1 MNLFKKKKEIKGRY
15 ENYYEGIMKTN
26 RRLIGVVLFL
36 CFLLLFA
43 INVARK
49 PPVVI
54 PVFSDGSFDV
64 IKDYRTRTNITE
76 ESIRFFSETF
86 VRNLNLTDSYG
97 MKEKLPIAL
106 GMMSADLQSKYRR
119 DALSSDLLKERRALG
134 WISKTKIAD
143 TKISRSGPIIKS
155 EVNFAR
161 KIEDTK
167 NDLKF
172 ALNHKI
178 EMRIKVLPEPTND
191 YPLQLQVIAFDMR
204 KVE

>member
-1 MNLFKKKKEIKGRY
+1 
-15 ENYYEGIMKTN
+15 
-26 RRLIGVVLFL
+26 
-36 CFLLLFA
+36 
-43 INVARK
+43 
-49 PPVVI
+49 
-54 PVFSDGSFDV
+54 
-64 IKDYRTRTNITE
+64 
-76 ESIRFFSETF
+76 
-86 VRNLNLTDSYG
+86 